1 MYQKIKHTLSAIA
14 IAVALLAV
22 SALIGQPLPQNSL
35 VTDVQT
41 ASEQPPAAPA
51 TQAEAPR
58 TRVSGLSM
66 PYYAFG
72 SLLPRA
78 RSS

>member
-1 MYQKIKHTLSAIA
+1 MYQKIKHTLSAFA
-14 IAVALLAV
+14 IAATLLAG
-22 SALIGQPLPQNSL
+22 SALVGQPAPQRDLAADARST
-35 VTDVQT
+35 TDQSPT
-41 ASEQPPAAPA
+41 ASAA
-51 TQAEAPR
+51 QAESPR
-58 TRVSGLSM
+58 ARTSGLSM